1 MFDIIKSDLI
11 FSILMK
17 VLIVCLVSGIGIVQ
31 KLWVCSIRALRIIS
45 AEFGVIRRLWR
56 GSRDHCLLSDSCL
69 VSLNLLECGECRLVA
84 VSVDEHDS
92 FLRKRLF
99 DFLGCFEL

>member
-1 MFDIIKSDLI
+1 
-11 FSILMK
+11 MK
-17 VLIVCLVSGIGIVQ
+17 VLIVCLVSGIKIVQ
-31 KLWVCSIRALRIIS
+31 KLWMFQFALSRVIS